1 MIFRALAI
9 ILLGILAVFLI
20 TGERE
25 EKGTAI
31 DLGDRVPDSVLEGSA
46 ASAAGA
52 EVITFGFDLRNSP
65 EEDARQYIPFLD
77 YLERTTGLTFRLRF
91 TPRDGQLAEELG
103 TGVVDMAAVGAVS
116 FLKAQNVHGAKP
128 LVRGLN
134 MKGTTDYQSLIVVSP
149 ESEIRSIKDLRGRKL
164 AFGSIDSTQGHI
176 IPRIALH
183 EAGISLAGLS
193 GYEFTGSHLN
203 CASAVIDGR
212 ADACGMQDTMGRSL
226 AAEGKVRIIYTSRRF
241 PSSGIAANKNL
252 PPDVF
257 SKVQKALVEFDP
269 KGRHRDGLY
278 EWDRTEMPKG
288 FIAAS
293 PADYLELLEQVSALG
308 FLE

>member
-134 MKGTTDYQSLIVVSP
+134 MKGTTEHQ
-149 ESEIRSIKDLRGRKL
+149 
-164 AFGSIDSTQGHI
+164 
-176 IPRIALH
+176 
-183 EAGISLAGLS
+183 
-193 GYEFTGSHLN
+193 
-203 CASAVIDGR
+203 
-212 ADACGMQDTMGRSL
+212 
-226 AAEGKVRIIYTSRRF
+226 
-241 PSSGIAANKNL
+241 
-252 PPDVF
+252 
-257 SKVQKALVEFDP
+257 
-269 KGRHRDGLY
+269 
-278 EWDRTEMPKG
+278 
-288 FIAAS
+288 
-293 PADYLELLEQVSALG
+293 
-308 FLE
+308 